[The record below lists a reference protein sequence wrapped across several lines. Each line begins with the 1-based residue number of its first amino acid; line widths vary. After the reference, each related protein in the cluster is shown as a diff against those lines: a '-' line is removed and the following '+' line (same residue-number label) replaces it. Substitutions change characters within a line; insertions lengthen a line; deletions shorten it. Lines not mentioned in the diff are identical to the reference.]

1 MAVEPQADRPHAAPV
16 GLQKQRRTK
25 HPKAHVWPNDFTN
38 FDEAHAAIAA
48 WVIDYNHHRP
58 HDSLGRDTVPAE
70 ARHAALDQHNPAA

>member
-1 MAVEPQADRPHAAPV
+1 MRPGA
-16 GLQKQRRTK
+16 LQ
-25 HPKAHVWPNDFTN
+25 NDFAS

-70 ARHAALDQHNPAA
+70 ARAAALQQHNPAA